1 MLRDMSERLA
11 RSMMVLFHVPLFL
24 IVLEVLWHGSG
35 QAGASLLLVP
45 FQLISLAL
53 TGYLVLGDSS
63 RDEYYP
69 TLLALLVYD
78 LVLYW
83 YILK

>member
-11 RSMMVLFHVPLFL
+11 RSMMVLFHVPLFV
-24 IVLEVLWHGSG
+24 IVLEMLWHGSS
-35 QAGASLLLVP
+35 QAGAGLLLVP

-83 YILK
+83 YILR

>member
-24 IVLEVLWHGSG
+24 IALEMLWHGSS
-35 QAGASLLLVP
+35 QTGASLLLVP

-78 LVLYW
+78 MVLYW
-83 YILK
+83 YILR

>member
-1 MLRDMSERLA
+1 MLNDMSEKLV
-11 RSMMVLFHVPLFL
+11 RSMMVLFHVPFFIIILQML
-24 IVLEVLWHGSG
+24 VSGSG
-35 QAGASLLLVP
+35 PAGSGLLLVP

-53 TGYLVLGDSS
+53 AGYLVLGDSS

-69 TLLALLVYD
+69 TLLFLVVYD

>member
-1 MLRDMSERLA
+1 
-11 RSMMVLFHVPLFL
+11 MVLFHVPLFL
-24 IVLEVLWHGSG
+24 IALEVLWHGSG
-35 QAGASLLLVP
+35 QAGADLLLVP
-45 FQLISLAL
+45 FQLISLVL

-83 YILK
+83 YILR

>member
-1 MLRDMSERLA
+1 MTEKLA
-11 RSMMVLFHVPLFL
+11 RSMMVLFHFPLL
-24 IVLEVLWHGSG
+24 VIVLQMLWLGSSPIG
-35 QAGASLLLVP
+35 NSMLLVP
-45 FQLISLAL
+45 FQLLSLGLA
-53 TGYLVLGDSS
+53 GYLVLGDSS

-78 LVLYW
+78 AVLYW

>member
-1 MLRDMSERLA
+1 
-11 RSMMVLFHVPLFL
+11 MVLFHVPLFL
-24 IVLEVLWHGSG
+24 IVLRLVWNG
-35 QAGASLLLVP
+35 GAPMPYGLLVVP
-45 FQLISLAL
+45 FAIISLAL
-53 TGYLVLGDSS
+53 ATYLVYGDNS

-83 YILK
+83 YILN

>member
-1 MLRDMSERLA
+1 MSQKLV
-11 RSMMVLFHVPLFL
+11 RSMMVLFHVPMFL
-24 IVLEVLWHGSG
+24 IILHMVWHMGNTPNTN
-35 QAGASLLLVP
+35 LLIMP

-53 TGYLVLGDSS
+53 AGYLVLGDSS

-83 YILK
+83 YILH

>member
-1 MLRDMSERLA
+1 MSEKLV

-24 IVLEVLWHGSG
+24 IILRMFWH
-35 QAGASLLLVP
+35 AGGLAGMDLQLVP
-45 FQLISLAL
+45 FQLLSLLLA
-53 TGYLVLGDSS
+53 GYLVLGDSS

-69 TLLALLVYD
+69 TLLLLLVYD

-83 YILK
+83 YILN

>member
-1 MLRDMSERLA
+1 MSEKLV

-24 IVLEVLWHGSG
+24 IVLRILWQGSNA
-35 QAGASLLLVP
+35 AGPGLLLVP

-53 TGYLVLGDSS
+53 AGYLVLGDSS

-69 TLLALLVYD
+69 TLLVLLVYD

-83 YILK
+83 YILR